1 MTNQLP
7 YEQIAELASITEDEF
22 RARAADTATL
32 RDAVLAQWLIKEAHA
47 LLGREPRKALDL
59 ARVATRIAAS
69 MVAPETETDLAL
81 RIEGDAWREYA
92 AAQLEL
98 GHYEVALGAVRQA
111 DLFYSVTPFTMV
123 RESAIL
129 GLIRGRI
136 YDALGNSEAGLL
148 EIERSGNMLKGFCDD
163 AKTYVKART
172 IYASILLSMMRYEE
186 ALDVFESSGALAEE
200 EGDTETLAYIL
211 NCVGLCAHHLG
222 DQERAQECF
231 ETSMQM
237 FEDLGLKQEIP
248 RSRGGMVL
256 VLIARGRYNEAIS
269 ELYKNRADFLALRM
283 PILAAEVSLRIVD
296 TLLLANRLDD
306 IAPLCQEMIDTF
318 LRAKLPKEAQK
329 ALAYLTDVASQR
341 HVTSVDIE
349 YVRSFVHLLEDH
361 PDHEFEPPPPDA

>member
-1 MTNQLP
+1 MKAISFDAI
-7 YEQIAELASITEDEF
+7 EELAAISEDEF
-22 RARAADTATL
+22 HARAAETPML
-32 RDAVLAQWLIKEAHA
+32 RDSMLAQKLIGDAHE
-47 LLGREPRKALDL
+47 LLGREPAKALAV
-59 ARVATRIAAS
+59 ARVATRIAACL
-69 MVAPETETDLAL
+69 VAPETETDLAL

-92 AAQLEL
+92 AAQFEL
-98 GHYEVALGAVRQA
+98 GHFDIALGAVRQA
-111 DLFYSVTPFTMV
+111 DLFYSVSPITMV

-186 ALDVFESSGALAEE
+186 ALDVFESSSALAEE

-222 DQERAQECF
+222 DQERAQQCF
-231 ETSMQM
+231 ETAMQM

-296 TLLLANRLDD
+296 TLLLANRADD
-306 IAPLCQEMIDTF
+306 VAPLCQEMINTF
-318 LRAKLPKEAQK
+318 LRAKLPREAQK
-329 ALAYLTDVASQR
+329 ALAYLTEVASQR
-341 HVTSVDIE
+341 RVTSVDIE
-349 YVRSFVHLLEDH
+349 YVRSFVHLLEDR
-361 PDHEFEPPPPDA
+361 PDHVFEPPPDA